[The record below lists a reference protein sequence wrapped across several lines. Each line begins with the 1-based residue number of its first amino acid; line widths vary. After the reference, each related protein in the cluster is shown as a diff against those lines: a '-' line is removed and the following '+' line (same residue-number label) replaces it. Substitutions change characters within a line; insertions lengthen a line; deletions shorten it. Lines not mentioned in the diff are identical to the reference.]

1 MADSKEVAASRG
13 EVPGWAHKTLEE
25 LSSVLDR
32 SRVVGEAIRVGDTT
46 IVPLFNLGFGFGLAT
61 GSGGKETSGN
71 GFGGAVGGG
80 GAVKSV
86 GMLVI
91 DKDGARLLTSDQ
103 KASGIEQLA
112 TSVSNAIDKRL
123 ASANKGK
130 DRKNDERE
138 P

>member
-1 MADSKEVAASRG
+1 M
-13 EVPGWAHKTLEE
+13 
-25 LSSVLDR
+25 LDR
-32 SRVVGEAIRVGDTT
+32 SRVVGEAIRVGETT

-61 GSGGKETSGN
+61 GSGGKDPTGT

-80 GAVKSV
+80 GALKSV

-91 DKDGARLLTSDQ
+91 DKEGARLLTSDQ

-123 ASANKGK
+123 ASSAKAKGVK
-130 DRKNDERE
+130 DEETD